1 MAEKPRQEAGID
13 RKRTKRDAAYHRI
26 APRVAAPGLVAEAQR
41 GATRREGIG
50 IGGSGGAPLLP
61 SHTTGHAG
69 PHPAVQSV
77 AVSGQ
82 PGDSEAIEVT
92 PGKAICIAPRAA
104 AHQPPAAVMAGAL
117 QDQPLGNPP
126 ERPVRGRW
134 SVPASTALVAGPS
147 AAVDPVIQRRKDP
160 RGLGP
165 GGSTPS
171 NRADTAPGRPR
182 SALGCARRSGACLA
196 RMRCFSSSR
205 LAARRGVSL
214 RAPVYPEH

>member
-117 QDQPLGNPP
+117 QDQHSGTP
-126 ERPVRGRW
+126 ERPIRGR
-134 SVPASTALVAGPS
+134 SSPASTALVAGPS
-147 AAVDPVIQRRKDP
+147 GDCGSSHPEPQRSPGSR
-160 RGLGP
+160 P
-165 GGSTPS
+165 GGSNPS
-171 NRADTAPGRPR
+171 SRADTAPGRCDL
-182 SALGCARRSGACLA
+182 S
-196 RMRCFSSSR
+196 
-205 LAARRGVSL
+205 
-214 RAPVYPEH
+214 